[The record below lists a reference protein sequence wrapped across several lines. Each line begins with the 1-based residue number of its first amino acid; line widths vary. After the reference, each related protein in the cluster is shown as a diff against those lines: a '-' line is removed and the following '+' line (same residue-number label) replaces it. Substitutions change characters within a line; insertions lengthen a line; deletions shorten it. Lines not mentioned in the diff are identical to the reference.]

1 MSVSAKDLI
10 VKPITAQAA
19 RAVVQRWHYS
29 GKSTANSQLHFG
41 VFLGETLHGA
51 MQFGPPL
58 DRRKLLPLV
67 AGTKWNDMIELNRMA
82 FGPALPRNSESRAL
96 AVAFKIMRKAYPN
109 IEWVVSF
116 ADGAQCGDG
125 TIYRASGFVLTAI
138 KRNDQIWAAPTGDT
152 FSRTSLT
159 DGRSKQQ
166 QQQQARVFLSRSSM
180 TMKGSNGGGA
190 IRAAIGREHGFAE
203 TGAASMKQYE
213 EAGFKPLPGFQLR
226 YVYFLNPSA
235 RERLT
240 VPVLPFSAI
249 DAAGARMYRGEARP
263 SQRTSGDQSESGGA
277 APTRTLHPSDD
288 T

>member
-159 DGRSKQQ
+159 DVRRHGERDR
-166 QQQQARVFLSRSSM
+166 AREAVSRTSM
-180 TMKGSNGGGA
+180 TKGGHILG
-190 IRAAIGREHGFAE
+190 
-203 TGAASMKQYE
+203 TGASSMKQFE
-213 EAGFKPLPGFQLR
+213 EAGFKPLDGFQLR
-226 YVYFLNPSA
+226 YLYFLNPAA

-249 DAAGARMYRGEARP
+249 DAVGARMYRGEARP
-263 SQRTSGDQSESGGA
+263 SQRTSDDQSESGGA
-277 APTRTLHPSDD
+277 APTRTLHDNQGKGGSDAER
-288 T
+288 